1 MTLVKSMMAV
11 IASTLILFAF
21 AVSNTAAEKT
31 IIGDVDGDGS
41 VTVQDATVIQ
51 NVLAN
56 ISEPGDNYTEAGD
69 VDNDG
74 EVTSNDATL
83 ILRYKAGLI
92 PSLPFGP
99 NVPTTAPTVA
109 PTTAPT
115 TAPTVAPTVFPTDSQ
130 GWGQIIYRP

>member
-1 MTLVKSMMAV
+1 MNLVKSTFAV
-11 IASTLILFAF
+11 IASVLILFAF
-21 AVSNTAAEKT
+21 AISNTAAEKP

-41 VTVQDATVIQ
+41 ITVQDATMIQ

-56 ISEPGDNYTEAGD
+56 ISEPGDSYTEAGD

-83 ILRYKAGLI
+83 ILRYKAELI

-99 NVPTTAPTVA
+99 NVPTTAPTIA

>member
-1 MTLVKSMMAV
+1 VNLVKSTFAV
-11 IASTLILFAF
+11 IASVLILFAF
-21 AVSNTAAEKT
+21 AISNTAAEKT
-31 IIGDVDGDGS
+31 IIGDVDGDGE

-51 NVLAN
+51 RALAN
-56 ISEPGDNYTEAGD
+56 MKTPENANLNAGD

-74 EVTSNDATL
+74 EITSNDVTL

-92 PSLPFGP
+92 PSLPFGH
-99 NVPTTAPTVA
+99 NV

-115 TAPTVAPTVFPTDSQ
+115 TAPTVAPTVFPTDPD